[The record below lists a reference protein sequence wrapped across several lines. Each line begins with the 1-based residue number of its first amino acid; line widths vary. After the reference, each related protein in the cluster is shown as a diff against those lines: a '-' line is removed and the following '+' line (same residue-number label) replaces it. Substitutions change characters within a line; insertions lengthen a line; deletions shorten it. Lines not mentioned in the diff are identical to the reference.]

1 MILEK
6 MEESLAAMEQS
17 LKEIEGRAGSLHA
30 DFYRAHFEGCK
41 RLVDLSREYQCSTD
55 PERREFLKNE
65 MTRLGSSL
73 EQSLPTLRINNSN

>member
-17 LKEIEGRAGSLHA
+17 LKEIEGRASSVQA

-41 RLVDLSREYQCSTD
+41 KLVALGREYQDCTD
-55 PERREFLKNE
+55 PERREILKNE
-65 MTRLGSSL
+65 MTLLGASL
-73 EQSLPTLRINNSN
+73 EQSLPMLRIDNNN